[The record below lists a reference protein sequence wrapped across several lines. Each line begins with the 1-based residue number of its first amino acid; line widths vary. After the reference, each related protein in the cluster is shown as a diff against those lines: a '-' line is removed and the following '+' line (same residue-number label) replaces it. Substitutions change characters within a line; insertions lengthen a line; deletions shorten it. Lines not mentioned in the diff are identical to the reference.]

1 MKDWKETLKSE
12 LNEVLADLINFIEF
26 EEAMTVDPKT
36 QIRIRKKLEEL
47 GIWEK
52 ID

>member
-26 EEAMTVDPKT
+26 EEAMTMDPKT
-36 QIRIRKKLEEL
+36 QLRIRQKLEEL

-52 ID
+52 LN